1 MTPEAISQSKKMPG
15 FLECADLV
23 ISSITDAGK
32 LSDSIPLA
40 LFEHPQ
46 RKTLSVKNS
55 KLSDGQ
61 IRRLL
66 DLCPNLA
73 SLDVSGVLSV
83 QDETVKYAL
92 KQCPQLQELNL
103 TNCRK
108 LTDDT
113 LKHIDASSNR
123 LTVLKI
129 GGAFNMTSAGITAF
143 VCNSKNIEFLKEL
156 SFSGVEFN
164 SNLVCG
170 LSTRCSSMVNLGISY
185 CNLDDAML
193 YSILKPWS
201 DQLESLC
208 ISWNSNLVSTDI
220 LELLST
226 FPKLSH
232 LDLNGLKC
240 ITVPLLQDFF
250 NKRYAQV
257 TIYYT

>member
-1 MTPEAISQSKKMPG
+1 MPG

-23 ISSITDAGK
+23 IASITDAGK
-32 LSDSIPLA
+32 MSDSIPSA
-40 LFEHPQ
+40 LFEHPH
-46 RKTLSVKNS
+46 RKSLSVKNS
-55 KLSDGQ
+55 KLSDSQ

-66 DLCPNLA
+66 DICPDVT

-92 KQCPQLQELNL
+92 QQCPQLHELNL

-108 LTDDT
+108 LTDET
-113 LKHIDASSNR
+113 LKHIHASSNK

-129 GGAFNMTSAGITAF
+129 GGAFNMTSAGVTAF
-143 VCNSKNIEFLKEL
+143 VCNSTIIEYLKEF

-164 SNLVCG
+164 SNLVYG
-170 LSTRCSSMVNLGISY
+170 LSTKCTSMVNLGISY
-185 CNLDDAML
+185 CNLDDSML

-208 ISWNSNLVSTDI
+208 ISWNNNLVSSEI

-226 FPKLSH
+226 FPKLSQI
-232 LDLNGLKC
+232 DLNGLKC
-240 ITVPLLQDFF
+240 ITVPLIQEFF
-250 NKRYAQV
+250 GKRYAQV
-257 TIYYT
+257 TIEIISI